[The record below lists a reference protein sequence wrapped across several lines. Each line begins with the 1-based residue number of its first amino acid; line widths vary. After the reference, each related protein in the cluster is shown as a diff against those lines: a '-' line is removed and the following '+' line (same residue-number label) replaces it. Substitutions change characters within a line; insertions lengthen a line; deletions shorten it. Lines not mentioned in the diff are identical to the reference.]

1 MNYFRVTIYDK
12 TNNISAILDSN
23 GAFDKLWQFS
33 AYLVSKGLK
42 ILDACKIE
50 DAQNTNIK
58 PVNKV
63 SKYILLILYIQ
74 IYLLNIFYIVF
85 LKEYQY

>member
-23 GAFDKLWQFS
+23 GAFDKLWQYS

-50 DAQNTNIK
+50 DTQNTNII

-63 SKYILLILYIQ
+63 SKHILLREI
-74 IYLLNIFYIVF
+74 
-85 LKEYQY
+85 KEETFT

>member
-12 TNNISAILDSN
+12 INNISAIFDSN
-23 GAFDKLWQFS
+23 GAFEKLWQFS

-50 DAQNTNIK
+50 VLSKKIFK
-58 PVNKV
+58 PAPK
-63 SKYILLILYIQ
+63 SDK
-74 IYLLNIFYIVF
+74 IYLIEIHT
-85 LKEYQY
+85 K